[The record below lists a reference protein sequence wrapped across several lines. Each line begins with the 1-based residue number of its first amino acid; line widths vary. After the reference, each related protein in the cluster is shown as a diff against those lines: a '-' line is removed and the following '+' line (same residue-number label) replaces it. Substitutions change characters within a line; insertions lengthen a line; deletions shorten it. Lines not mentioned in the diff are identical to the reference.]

1 MIEVEIKLPL
11 RQRENKEETV
21 RITEALCGM
30 GFRKAARF
38 LQRDTYFD
46 NGAGEIRTGG
56 KALRIRE
63 TEDLMQ
69 GKVTAELNFK
79 GPRMDRVSM
88 TRQELETE
96 VGQAETGRQILAALG
111 YFPVPPEVMKERT
124 EYRRENITACLDRVE
139 GLGNFLELEIIVPE
153 AADLA
158 GGGMGTAGRGAAGT
172 EAAGTEAALR
182 RLEAL
187 LRELGYQMSD
197 TVTRSYLSM
206 LQQEK

>member
-11 RQRENKEETV
+11 RQQENAGKETD
-21 RITEALCGM
+21 RIAAKLCDM
-30 GFRKAARF
+30 GLRQAAR
-38 LQRDTYFD
+38 LRQRDTYFD

-56 KALRIRE
+56 RALRIRE

-69 GKVTAELNFK
+69 GRVTAELNFK
-79 GPRMDRVSM
+79 RPRMDQGSM

-111 YFPVPPEVMKERT
+111 YFPVPPEVVKERT

-153 AADLA
+153 PEGMTDGGKKPA
-158 GGGMGTAGRGAAGT
+158 GGGD
-172 EAAGTEAALR
+172 AGTEAALR

-187 LRELGYQMSD
+187 LGELGYQMSD

-206 LQQEK
+206 LQKRGCA

>member
-11 RQRENKEETV
+11 RQRDNVGKETD
-21 RITEALCGM
+21 RIASALCGM

-38 LQRDTYFD
+38 RQRDSYFD
-46 NGAGEIRTGG
+46 NGAGEIRAGG

-63 TEDLMQ
+63 TEDLLQ
-69 GKVTAELNFK
+69 GRVTAELNFK
-79 GPRMDRVSM
+79 GPRMDQVSM

-111 YFPVPPEVMKERT
+111 YFPVPPEVVKERT

-153 AADLA
+153 PE
-158 GGGMGTAGRGAAGT
+158 GAT
-172 EAAGTEAALR
+172 AALR

-187 LRELGYQMSD
+187 LGELGYQMSD

-206 LQQEK
+206 LQKRGCA

>member
-11 RQRENKEETV
+11 RQQENAGKETD
-21 RITEALCGM
+21 RIASALCGM

-38 LQRDTYFD
+38 RQRDSYFD
-46 NGAGEIRTGG
+46 NAAGEIRAGG

-63 TEDLMQ
+63 TEDLLQ
-69 GKVTAELNFK
+69 GRVTAELNFK
-79 GPRMDRVSM
+79 GPRMDQVSM

-111 YFPVPPEVMKERT
+111 YFPVPPEVVKERT

-153 AADLA
+153 PE
-158 GGGMGTAGRGAAGT
+158 GAT
-172 EAAGTEAALR
+172 AALR

-187 LRELGYQMSD
+187 LGELGYQMSD

-206 LQQEK
+206 LQKRGCA

>member
-11 RQRENKEETV
+11 RRRGDTEETA
-21 RITEALCGM
+21 RITEGLCSR

-38 LQRDTYFD
+38 RQRDTYFD

-79 GPRMDRVSM
+79 GPRMDQASM

-111 YFPVPPEVMKERT
+111 FSPVPPEVAKERT
-124 EYRRENITACLDRVE
+124 EYRRDGITACLDRVE
-139 GLGNFLELEIIVPE
+139 GLGDFLELEILTESEDGKVP
-153 AADLA
+153 
-158 GGGMGTAGRGAAGT
+158 
-172 EAAGTEAALR
+172 ALR
-182 RLEAL
+182 KLEEIL
-187 LRELGYQMSD
+187 GILGYRLSD
-197 TVTRSYLSM
+197 SVTCSYLSM
-206 LQQEK
+206 LQRGRKLSRGTADNV